1 MTKTTK
7 SKGNV
12 EIKGFGTETS
22 FVPKGS
28 LIYHLPTLL
37 FLLKKGQDDLLFK
50 LVEYACRGEKDAK
63 RVFSSSDPDEI
74 GLLCSI
80 GILMSP
86 IELGK
91 DYTFHQGSHEI
102 VVGSIVVD
110 DKGEVSIANP
120 VVDKKSGAYHDIER
134 ILGNS
139 PEMPRRSA
147 LIHTFMEQ
155 A

>member
-1 MTKTTK
+1 MTKTAK

-12 EIKGFGTETS
+12 KIKGFGLETA
-22 FVPKGS
+22 FVPKGN

-50 LVEYACRGEKDAK
+50 LVEYACRGERNAK
-63 RVFSSSDPDEI
+63 RVFSSSEPDEI

-80 GILMSP
+80 GILMHP
-86 IELGK
+86 INPGE
-91 DYTFHQGSHEI
+91 DYTFHQNAYEI

-120 VVDKKSGAYHDIER
+120 VVDKKSGAYHDIKR